1 MESLW
6 NMGWCFVTTCTEHP
20 EKPNPKVS
28 PCFNNLDYPLHIYAQ
43 IKKKINKHVPMVWP
57 ESTSIPDP
65 TFIVK
70 ISTSRV
76 HAISARHI
84 TPKTMRVN
92 LRGTRNLTCKPLLS
106 LSDCVCA
113 SQFKFRLLLSDPF
126 CFLDMPYCLR
136 FFSNPKHC
144 TRIYKT
150 IYIYI
155 YII

>member
-1 MESLW
+1 MESLS

-28 PCFNNLDYPLHIYAQ
+28 PCFNNLDYPLHVYAQ

-70 ISTSRV
+70 ISTSQV
-76 HAISARHI
+76 HAISARHT

-92 LRGTRNLTCKPLLS
+92 LRLRGTRNLMCQPLLS
-106 LSDCVCA
+106 LS
-113 SQFKFRLLLSDPF
+113 LSLTVSVHPNSNF
-126 CFLDMPYCLR
+126 V
-136 FFSNPKHC
+136 FFSATHSAF
-144 TRIYKT
+144 
-150 IYIYI
+150 
-155 YII
+155 